1 MTTLTCTISEL
12 NQKVEDASKYPGDPK
27 EYKKLE
33 EQYLRKP
40 FASLFFFFC
49 QHPTNNL
56 TNRCL

>member
-1 MTTLTCTISEL
+1 MTTLTSTISEL

-33 EQYLRKP
+33 EQYLRKL
-40 FASLFFFFC
+40 FAFFFS

-56 TNRCL
+56 INRRL